1 MNTSVTPQTRRV
13 DIMALAILIV
23 LASLVAYLSVSS
35 SLGRIKALTAE
46 QETLTSR
53 LSYLTELAQVLGQGE
68 KTLELLQT
76 GIAELD
82 RRLPA
87 AVGFPAFYGTL
98 TECAVGQNVLLA
110 EIQPG
115 SVTDEEDYLR
125 MAVGLRGKTT
135 FENLH
140 AFLFALGN
148 LERLTKVERLSV
160 EPSEEPYLCD
170 IDMTVNIYAA
180 SRKESDNG
188 R

>member
-1 MNTSVTPQTRRV
+1 MPQTRNV
-13 DIMALAILIV
+13 DIIAMAILIV
-23 LASLVAYLSVSS
+23 LASLVAYVFVSS
-35 SLGRIKALTAE
+35 SLGQIKALTVE
-46 QETLTSR
+46 QETLTPR

-68 KTLELLQT
+68 RTLDLLQT

-87 AVGFPAFYGTL
+87 EIGFPAFYGTL
-98 TECAVGQNVLLA
+98 TECAVGKNVLLT
-110 EIQPG
+110 EIRPG
-115 SVTDEEDYLR
+115 GVIDEKDYLR
-125 MAVGLRGKTT
+125 MTVGLSGKAA
-135 FENLH
+135 FEDLH

-148 LERLTKVERLSV
+148 LERLTKVEHLSV
-160 EPSEEPYLCD
+160 EPSEEPYLCI